1 MSIDKCEKATD
12 LPWDLFPGNVM
23 LKYPFWNID
32 FLFITEDSKSES
44 KTVQYLSGL
53 PYECKHIKWKNSSL
67 WI

>member
-1 MSIDKCEKATD
+1 MHYQRKDMSIDKCEKATD

-44 KTVQYLSGL
+44 KQCSICLAFLMNVS
-53 PYECKHIKWKNSSL
+53 I
-67 WI
+67 